1 MALSK
6 TIEYTPDGFSQPAVL
21 QNAYIRVE
29 SISGNKTSLIFS
41 VVAYNK
47 QNTDMVSAQIMSFA
61 FVPNMNGNN
70 FIKQAYEHLK
80 TVPAFEGATDC

>member
-29 SISGNKTSLIFS
+29 SISGNKNSLTFS

-47 QNTDMVSAQIMSFA
+47 QNADMVSAQIMSFV
-61 FVPNMNGNN
+61 FVPSMTASN
-70 FIKQAYEHLK
+70 FIAQAYEHLK
-80 TVPAFEGATDC
+80 TLPEFAGATDC